1 MKPNFKNSEKNNR
14 NLDTPINPQRTEK
27 ENNNY
32 RSTKISIYSS
42 RKYGILG
49 RGSYCNDWINL

>member
-1 MKPNFKNSEKNNR
+1 MKSNFKNSEKNNR
-14 NLDTPINPQRTEK
+14 NLDTPINPPKTEK

-42 RKYGILG
+42 RK
-49 RGSYCNDWINL
+49 